1 MASNGL
7 MDCKKICKLEKKY
20 NNNFKEIFKAL
31 NLLLIEKQQQEDF
44 SKRERTGLKKR
55 KLDKLNI

>member
-1 MASNGL
+1 